1 MKWFRRKN
9 EQSWEVV
16 GCECIDPVQMIDD
29 DDDDLDILRVRDTS
43 TCGTYIFDLGKRS
56 PQASDYANAV
66 LFARQQFI
74 QEIMKNEYNV
84 LLLESW
90 TLILYR
96 KGKSHRIEVQ
106 YAGRPAYVSGKV
118 PPLRPPPFMAVLES
132 QHLFS

>member
-16 GCECIDPVQMIDD
+16 GCECIDPPLIIIIIIL
-29 DDDDLDILRVRDTS
+29 DLDILRVRDTS

-56 PQASDYANAV
+56 PQGSDYTNAV
-66 LFARQQFI
+66 LFARQQLI
-74 QEIMKNEYNV
+74 EEIVKSDYNV
-84 LLLESW
+84 LLFESW

-106 YAGRPAYVSGKV
+106 YAGRPAYVSGKT